1 MFFQRVDRAMANAE
15 AAAQPAVAAYRDR
28 VAEAGKTFGERARR
42 SKTGQTLSWANISKP
57 LNKWFLCIPTTERA
71 AKVVVI
77 VFFVVSLVSA
87 IRPLAEPISWVS
99 GGFGDACIGISIL
112 GSLGLFFSVLG
123 FAGFGSVQTFDGR
136 GWVTTPHPGYVH
148 AFQRFLEARLL
159 MSIPIFVA
167 DRMQLHRCEAYVNN
181 LMHRIDPSLILRRIA
196 LDGRCEQARNFA
208 TGRWI
213 FEFFFTLYCIRV
225 IYYAHED
232 LAEKIPYNDVFE
244 DPAEFLLN
252 RRWRFEKGTAGDK
265 WIPGSKSYGTNEPKK
280 SPNEERIEKL
290 ASMPREDLSAMLLAQ
305 QQQA

>member
-15 AAAQPAVAAYRDR
+15 AAAQPTVAAYRDR

-123 FAGFGSVQTFDGR
+123 FAGL
-136 GWVTTPHPGYVH
+136 TTPHPGYVH